1 MIQSNSKKEV
11 SVDSSQRKIK
21 LEDIAILLLGFMF
34 GIILSMS
41 ILLEIWKV
49 HKPKDL
55 CTSL

>member
-41 ILLEIWKV
+41 ILLEI
-49 HKPKDL
+49 
-55 CTSL
+55 